1 MIQAVI
7 FDLDGTVLDNEPVWE
22 EAFAAVAAKHKV
34 QSSKFNVQWFHE
46 PGIGITPNWKRYF
59 PFDLDKVDKYSRET
73 WKNYWDNKKEI
84 KIKDGLV
91 ELVEKIKER
100 GWMTALTTGSSWN
113 VVEKELEELA
123 LYLAFDV
130 TTTGEEVIAQKPDPE
145 IYLLTCQKL
154 GLEPKECV
162 VVEDAIAGVR
172 AGVEAG
178 CAVIGLESDY
188 APKKMLLTAGAKWA
202 VGDLNEI
209 VDILRI
215 HGREKRDFY
224 EALEE
229 LANDTTPNEPMG
241 LSEEDRVIYG
251 G

>member
-1 MIQAVI
+1 
-7 FDLDGTVLDNEPVWE
+7 
-22 EAFAAVAAKHKV
+22 
-34 QSSKFNVQWFHE
+34 
-46 PGIGITPNWKRYF
+46 
-59 PFDLDKVDKYSRET
+59 
-73 WKNYWDNKKEI
+73 
-84 KIKDGLV
+84 
-91 ELVEKIKER
+91 
-100 GWMTALTTGSSWN
+100 
-113 VVEKELEELA
+113 
-123 LYLAFDV
+123 
-130 TTTGEEVIAQKPDPE
+130 
-145 IYLLTCQKL
+145 
-154 GLEPKECV
+154 
-162 VVEDAIAGVR
+162 
-172 AGVEAG
+172 AG

-202 VGDLNEI
+202 AGDINEI